1 MLENSYYPIGLIKI
15 KYKIIKISNIIGV
28 RFMSKRKST
37 LMTAR
42 GYEKRSIA
50 NYKKL
55 EKEATKRDAIKVAKL
70 FDKLGKDSEK
80 RLKKIEDLIKRMKRE
95 KRQID

>member
-1 MLENSYYPIGLIKI
+1 M
-15 KYKIIKISNIIGV
+15 YKIIKISNISGV
-28 RFMSKRKST
+28 KFMSKRKST
-37 LMTAR
+37 LMSAR
-42 GYEKRSIA
+42 DWEKKSVA

-80 RLKKIEDLIKRMKRE
+80 RLKRIEDLVKKMKRE